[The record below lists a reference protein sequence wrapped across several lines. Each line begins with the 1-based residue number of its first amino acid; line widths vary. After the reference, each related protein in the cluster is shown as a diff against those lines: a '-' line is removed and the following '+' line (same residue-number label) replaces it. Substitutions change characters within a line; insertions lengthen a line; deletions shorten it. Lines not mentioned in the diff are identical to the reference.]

1 MDCKMLLLM
10 TGASTFHGRM
20 ERLSSSMMAIVVG
33 ALAHDAH
40 PFTHSTL
47 PD

>member
-10 TGASTFHGRM
+10 TGVSTFHGRM
-20 ERLSSSMMAIVVG
+20 ERLSSSMMAAVVG
-33 ALAHDAH
+33 ALDHDAH